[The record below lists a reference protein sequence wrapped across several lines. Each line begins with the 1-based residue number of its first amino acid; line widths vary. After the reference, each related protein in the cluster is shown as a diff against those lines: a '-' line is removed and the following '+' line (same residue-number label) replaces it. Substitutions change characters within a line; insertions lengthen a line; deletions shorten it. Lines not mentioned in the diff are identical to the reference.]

1 MQRFL
6 IFMVSMLFCSTVFA
20 QADSS
25 ACMTTYRTGYFS
37 FTDSLGQTVLVDR
50 GKKYQYQRNIVT
62 KVRTQFRITWTGS
75 CSYQIT
81 QTLTNSK
88 AARKYK
94 HSSTTVIID
103 KTDGINGYWYSCG
116 CKDATKNTSGY
127 LKKLSKKQYYSL
139 Y

>member
-1 MQRFL
+1 MQRYL
-6 IFMVSMLFCSTVFA
+6 ITLISILFYNTVFA

-25 ACMTTYRTGYFS
+25 ACIHYRTGYFS

-50 GKKYQYQRNIVT
+50 GKKYQYQRNVVT
-62 KVRTQFRITWTGS
+62 KVKTQFRITWTGS

-88 AARKYK
+88 AARRYRN
-94 HSSTTVIID
+94 SSTTVVID
-103 KTDGINGYWYSCG
+103 KTDGSNGYSYSCG
-116 CKDATKNTSGY
+116 CKDAAKNTSGY
-127 LKKLSKKQYYSL
+127 MQKLSKKEYYRL

>member
-6 IFMVSMLFCSTVFA
+6 FICLSICLCNTVFA

-25 ACMTTYRTGYFS
+25 ICMNYRTGYFS

-62 KVRTQFRITWTGS
+62 KVKTQFRIKWTGS

-88 AARKYK
+88 AARKYRY
-94 HSSTTVIID
+94 SSTTVVID
-103 KTDGINGYWYSCG
+103 KADGANGYSYSCG
-116 CKDATKNTSGY
+116 CKDAAKNTSGY
-127 LKKLSKKQYYSL
+127 MKKLSKQQYYSL
-139 Y
+139 F

>member
-6 IFMVSMLFCSTVFA
+6 IIVVSICFYSTAFA
-20 QADSS
+20 QADST
-25 ACMTTYRTGYFS
+25 ACMHYRTGYFS

-62 KVRTQFRITWTGS
+62 KVKTQFRIKWTGS

-94 HSSTTVIID
+94 HSSTTVVID
-103 KTDGINGYWYSCG
+103 KADGANGYTYSCG
-116 CKDATKNTSGY
+116 CKDASKSTSGY
-127 LKKLSKKQYYSL
+127 LKKLSKKEYYSL
-139 Y
+139 F